1 MPAPSDR
8 DRGRRDGGGR
18 SGRGG
23 EVAKPARGGRRQPA
37 GIENAVR
44 TPGAPPRV
52 PVAKVERAPKPELP
66 TGRPDLPGAVMREI
80 RKAVQNDHLLAE
92 EVAHALQLGAAAI
105 DDDDPPAALRYLAW
119 AKDTVPRSP
128 AIREALGVA
137 RYLNGEYTS
146 ALTELQ
152 AYRRMSG
159 KPDQN
164 HVVAD
169 CLRALDRETHR
180 IADLVEE
187 MQEHEEVPLDR
198 QLEGIIVWASAVADA
213 GDLGAARAIVRRRV
227 DALGRVD
234 EPAEEHLRL
243 WFVAGDLAV
252 RAGDPTD
259 GRQWFLKVAEEDPD
273 VFDVGD
279 RLAELDASASGS
291 AQTT

>member
-52 PVAKVERAPKPELP
+52 PLPKVEPAPKPELP

-80 RKAVQNDHLLAE
+80 RKGVQNDHLLAE
-92 EVAHALQLGAAAI
+92 EVAHALSLGAAAI
-105 DDDDPPAALRYLAW
+105 DEDDATTALSYLAW

-137 RYLNGEYTS
+137 RYLNGEYAA

-152 AYRRMSG
+152 AYRRLSG

-187 MQEHEEVPLDR
+187 MQEHDDVPLDR
-198 QLEGIIVWASAVADA
+198 QLEGIIVWSSAVADA
-213 GDLGAARAIVRRRV
+213 GDLGAARSIIRQRA

-234 EPAEEHLRL
+234 EPDEAHLRL

-252 RAGDPTD
+252 RAGDTAD
-259 GRQWFLKVAEEDPD
+259 ARDWFLRVAEEDPD
-273 VFDVGD
+273 VLGVGD
-279 RLAELDASASGS
+279 RLAQLDDAAG
-291 AQTT
+291 AGG

>member
-37 GIENAVR
+37 GIDKAVR

-52 PVAKVERAPKPELP
+52 PLPKVEQAPKPDLP
-66 TGRPDLPGAVMREI
+66 SGRPDLPGAVMREI
-80 RKAVQNDHLLAE
+80 RKGVQNDHLLAE
-92 EVAHALQLGAAAI
+92 EVAHALSLGAAAI
-105 DDDDPPAALRYLAW
+105 DDADPETALRYLAW

-137 RYLNGEYTS
+137 RYLAEDYTA

-152 AYRRMSG
+152 AYRRLSG

-164 HVVAD
+164 HVIAD
-169 CLRALDRETHR
+169 CIRALGGETHR
-180 IADLVEE
+180 IADLVEA
-187 MQEHEEVPLDR
+187 MQDHEDVPLDR
-198 QLEGIIVWASAVADA
+198 QLEGTIVWSSAVADG
-213 GDLGAARAIVRRRV
+213 GDLGAARSILRQRV
-227 DALGRVD
+227 AALGRVD
-234 EPAEEHLRL
+234 EPEEAHLRL

-252 RAGDPTD
+252 RAGDPRD
-259 GRQWFLKVAEEDPD
+259 AREWFVRVAEEDPD
-273 VFDVGD
+273 AFDVGD
-279 RLAELDASASGS
+279 RLAELDAAG
-291 AQTT
+291 A